1 MKIRWSRLA
10 AADLIGIIEFIQQD
24 SPDAS
29 LRVGREICKAVADLG
44 KFPNLGR
51 AGRVQGTRELPVP
64 PLPFIVVY
72 RLKDERVEIVR
83 ILHGAQRW
91 P

>member
-10 AADLIGIIEFIQQD
+10 ADDLTRIIEFIHED

-29 LRVGREICKAVADLG
+29 LRVGRGICKAIAELA
-44 KFPNLGR
+44 KFPKLGR

-64 PLPFIVVY
+64 PLPFFVVY
-72 RLKDERVEIVR
+72 RLKDEAVEIVR